1 MTGQKMRPNSPVE
14 ADMMSNPDPNSYI
27 QSSAKLLAETLSG
40 KNGDYAPSGEFSNFE
55 EAAEFADIKPHE
67 VMLAQIGIKYS
78 RIKRLLQTDTSA
90 VYESIQDSLLDLA
103 GYAVIAHAYA
113 DAYRTDVNFGLSL
126 PHPSVERTFDESDED
141 VEF

>member
-1 MTGQKMRPNSPVE
+1 MRPSSPVE
-14 ADMMSNPDPNSYI
+14 ADTMSNSDPNSYI

-55 EAAEFADIKPHE
+55 EAAKFAGVEVHE
-67 VMLAQIGIKYS
+67 VMLAQIAIKYS
-78 RIKRLLQTDTSA
+78 RIQRLYDKDASA
-90 VYESIQDSLLDLA
+90 TYESIQDSLLDLA

-113 DAYRTDVNFGLSL
+113 DAHQFDSNPGLVPFLASG
-126 PHPSVERTFDESDED
+126 ED